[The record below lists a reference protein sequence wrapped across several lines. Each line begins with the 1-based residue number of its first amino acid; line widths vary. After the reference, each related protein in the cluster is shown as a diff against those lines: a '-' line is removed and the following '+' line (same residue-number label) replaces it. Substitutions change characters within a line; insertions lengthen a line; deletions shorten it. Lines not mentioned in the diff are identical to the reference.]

1 LSHTTPASAAQ
12 GELPLTNGNG
22 ALHVPREPATAP
34 DAVSEEVKVTER
46 EMADAFLR
54 LVKRLSQE
62 PPKPAPAAPKT
73 PKKRLSRA
81 KYDALIV
88 KETAAPRSAS
98 AVLEAVK
105 MAHPSA
111 IKYPP
116 RDLMRRIKIA
126 LLARRLNAL
135 GATVREVAAL
145 MANI

>member
-1 LSHTTPASAAQ
+1 MHCLIQLLHRPRKASY
-12 GELPLTNGNG
+12 
-22 ALHVPREPATAP
+22 R
-34 DAVSEEVKVTER
+34 
-46 EMADAFLR
+46 
-54 LVKRLSQE
+54 
-62 PPKPAPAAPKT
+62 
-73 PKKRLSRA
+73 
-81 KYDALIV
+81 
-88 KETAAPRSAS
+88 